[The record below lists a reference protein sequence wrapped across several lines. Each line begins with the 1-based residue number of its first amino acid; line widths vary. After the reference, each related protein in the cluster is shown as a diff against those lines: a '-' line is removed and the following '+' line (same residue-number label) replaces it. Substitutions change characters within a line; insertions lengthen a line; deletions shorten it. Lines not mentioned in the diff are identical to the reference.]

1 MNRRTFLSSCTA
13 AAVGSGLIGA
23 GQAPAAI
30 PEGKPFANAKLRMS
44 APLDWFPGNRP
55 EEKLDAVAAWGLPAY
70 EWLWPVGDPNVLRKR
85 ADELGLELSCVV
97 GTGAISEGWMVKP
110 EDHDKTVKM
119 FESHVELAKRLHC
132 RRLVGL
138 TGNLRTDISVEQQT
152 DYIVQCLKRLA
163 PIAVDN
169 NVIIVMEMLNTLVD
183 HEGFFLTR
191 TDQAVAILKE
201 VACPNIKL
209 LFDIYHQQITE
220 GNVIRNIRENIQ
232 YIGHFHVAD
241 NPGRKEPG
249 TGELNYTNIF
259 NAIKETGYDGFVALE
274 CGHSRD
280 NYEDTLNATLKFLA

>member
-13 AAVGSGLIGA
+13 ATVASGLVGA
-23 GQAPAAI
+23 QQASAAV
-30 PEGKPFANAKLRMS
+30 PEGKPFANTKLRMS
-44 APLDWFPGNRP
+44 APLDWFPGNRA
-55 EEKLDAVAAWGLPAY
+55 EEKLDTVAAWGLPAY
-70 EWLWPVGDPNVLRKR
+70 EWLWPVGDPAVLRKR
-85 ADELGLELSCVV
+85 ADELGLELSCIV
-97 GTGAISEGWMVKP
+97 GTGAIGEGWMVKV
-110 EDHDKTVKM
+110 EDHDKTVEM
-119 FESHVELAKRLHC
+119 FKSRVELAKKLNC
-132 RRLVGL
+132 RKLVGL

-152 DYIVQCLKRLA
+152 DYIIQCLKRLA

-169 NVIIVMEMLNTLVD
+169 DVIIVMETLNALVD

-191 TDQAVAILKE
+191 TDQAVAILKQ
-201 VACPNIKL
+201 VDCPNIKI

-249 TGELNYTNIF
+249 TGELNYANIF
-259 NAIKETGYDGFVALE
+259 NAIEETGYDGFVALE
-274 CGHSRD
+274 CGHSND

>member
-1 MNRRTFLSSCTA
+1 MNRRTFLSSCTSA
-13 AAVGSGLIGA
+13 TVGAGLISA
-23 GQAPAAI
+23 GKASAAI
-30 PEGKPFANAKLRMS
+30 PEDKPFANAKLRMS

-85 ADELGLELSCVV
+85 ADELGLELSCIV
-97 GTGAISEGWMVKP
+97 GTGAISEGWMVKL

-119 FESHVELAKRLHC
+119 FESHVELAKRLNC
-132 RRLVGL
+132 KRLVGL
-138 TGNLRTDISVEQQT
+138 TGNLRTDIAVEQQT
-152 DYIVQCLKRLA
+152 EHIVQCLKRLA

-169 NVIIVMEMLNTLVD
+169 DVIIVMEMLNTLVD

-220 GNVIRNIRENIQ
+220 GNVIRNIRENIE

-259 NAIKETGYDGFVALE
+259 NAIKETGYNGFVALE

>member
-23 GQAPAAI
+23 AGVAAAI

-44 APLDWFPGNRP
+44 APLDWFPGNRA

-85 ADELGLELSCVV
+85 ADELGLELSCMV
-97 GTGAISEGWMVKP
+97 GAGAIAEGWMVKK
-110 EDHDKTVKM
+110 EDHDKTVEM
-119 FESHVELAKRLHC
+119 FTAHVETAKKLNC
-132 RRLVGL
+132 KRLVGL
-138 TGNLRTDISVEQQT
+138 TGNLRTDIPVEEQT
-152 DYIVQCLKRLA
+152 DYIIQCLKRLA

-169 NVIIVMEMLNTLVD
+169 DVTIVMETLNALVD
-183 HEGFFLTR
+183 HEGYFLTR
-191 TDQAVAILKE
+191 TDQAVSILKE
-201 VACPNIKL
+201 VNCPNIKI

-249 TGELNYTNIF
+249 TGELNYANIF

-274 CGHSRD
+274 CGHSKD
-280 NYEDTLNATLKFLA
+280 NYEDTLNAALKYLA

>member
-1 MNRRTFLSSCTA
+1 
-13 AAVGSGLIGA
+13 
-23 GQAPAAI
+23 
-30 PEGKPFANAKLRMS
+30 MS

-70 EWLWPVGDPNVLRKR
+70 EWLWPVGSPTVLRKR
-85 ADELGLELSCVV
+85 ADELGLELSCIV
-97 GTGAISEGWMVKP
+97 GTGAISEGWMVKL
-110 EDHDKTVKM
+110 EDHDKTVEM
-119 FESHVELAKRLHC
+119 FKSRVELAQKLNC
-132 RRLVGL
+132 KRLVGL

-152 DYIVQCLKRLA
+152 DYIIQCLKRLA
-163 PIAVDN
+163 PIAVEN
-169 NVIIVMEMLNTLVD
+169 EVIIVMEMLNTLVD

-249 TGELNYTNIF
+249 TGELSYANIF
-259 NAIKETGYDGFVALE
+259 SAIKETGYNGFVALE

-280 NYEDTLNATLKFLA
+280 NYEDTLNATLKILA